1 MSRRRIGHQLG
12 QDRTKDA
19 AHRPTLAGT
28 STSARRHT
36 LGAVSPTPLPDPEL
50 LPRLRAD
57 LAAAAYT
64 VDGVEQTLG
73 PVASAALHREQRLPA
88 DLATRHRSDR
98 AAVLVRLFALGFPV
112 AWDDADRAL
121 PTLRADGAVQLGLA
135 RAEGADLRATCDLRP
150 YADETHEWWVASDLS
165 EIATGHPLAET
176 HVLGIGNA
184 STTLAEW
191 TIRRPVRR
199 ALDLGVGSAV
209 QSLHLAAHAE
219 RIVGTDVSQRALAY
233 ARFNA
238 ALNDLTL
245 ELVAGSLLDPVAGQ
259 RFDLVVS
266 NPPFVITPRSGGVPR
281 YEYRDAGLVG
291 DGVVE
296 ALVRRVGEHLEP
308 GGVAQFL
315 GNWEIRRGTDWR
327 ERWREWL
334 AGTGLDAWV
343 IQRDVQD
350 PAEYAELWARD
361 GGVRAGATSFDQMY
375 AAWLADFAD
384 RDVEGIGFGI
394 VTLQRP
400 AQDREPWVDLAE
412 VSGPVASGVGHAVD
426 AGLRARTA
434 VAEGGAAYL
443 LDTAWTTAGDV
454 TEERHARPG
463 AEDPAVILARQ
474 GGGLRRVIQL
484 DTVTAGLLGVCDG
497 TLTPRV
503 ALAAIASLLELD
515 EAHVTEAALPIL
527 AALVRDGFLV
537 A

>member
-1 MSRRRIGHQLG
+1 M
-12 QDRTKDA
+12 
-19 AHRPTLAGT
+19 
-28 STSARRHT
+28 
-36 LGAVSPTPLPDPEL
+36 SPTPIPDTAL
-50 LPRLRAD
+50 LTRLRAD

-64 VDGVEQTLG
+64 VDGVDTALG
-73 PVASAALHREQRLPA
+73 PVAAGALHREQRLPA
-88 DLATRHRSDR
+88 DLATRGSSEPV
-98 AAVLVRLFALGFPV
+98 AVLVRLLALGFPV

-121 PTLRADGAVQLGLA
+121 PTLRADGAAALGLA

-150 YADETHEWWVASDLS
+150 YAADGDQWWVASDLS
-165 EIATGHPLAET
+165 EIATGAPLAET

-191 TIRRPVRR
+191 TIRRPARR
-199 ALDLGVGSAV
+199 ALDIGVGSAV
-209 QSLHLAAHAE
+209 QSLHLAAHCQD
-219 RIVGTDVSQRALAY
+219 IVGTDLSARALAF

-238 ALNDLTL
+238 ALNGLDIDLR
-245 ELVAGSLLDPVAGQ
+245 EGSLLDPVAGE

-266 NPPFVITPRSGGVPR
+266 NPPFVITPRSGDVPR
-281 YEYRDAGLVG
+281 YEYRDGGLVG

-296 ALVRRVGEHLEP
+296 ALVREVGAHLEP

-315 GNWEIRRGTDWR
+315 GNWEIRRGAQWR

-334 AGTGLDAWV
+334 AGSALDAWV

-361 GGVRAGATSFDQMY
+361 AGARSGAGPTSFEHLY

-400 AQDREPWVDLAE
+400 SIDRESWVELDE
-412 VSGPVASGVGHAVD
+412 VAGPVAPGVGHAID

-434 VAEGGAAYL
+434 LAEGGPAYL
-443 LDTAWTTAGDV
+443 LETAWTVAPDV
-454 TEERHARPG
+454 TEERHSVPG
-463 AEDPAVILARQ
+463 APDPAVILARQ
-474 GGGLRRVIQL
+474 GAGLRRVIQL

-497 TLTPRV
+497 TLTARAGLDAISHLLDTDPEQT
-503 ALAAIASLLELD
+503 AAG
-515 EAHVTEAALPIL
+515 ALPAL
-527 AALVRDGFLV
+527 SALVRDGFLR
-537 A
+537 

>member
-1 MSRRRIGHQLG
+1 
-12 QDRTKDA
+12 
-19 AHRPTLAGT
+19 
-28 STSARRHT
+28 
-36 LGAVSPTPLPDPEL
+36 VSQTPVPDSDL

-64 VDGVEQTLG
+64 VEGVEQTLG
-73 PVASAALHREQRLPA
+73 AVAAKALHREMRLPA
-88 DLATRHRSDR
+88 DLATRHHSEP
-98 AAVLVRLFALGFPV
+98 AAVLIRLFALGFPV

-121 PTLRADGAVQLGLA
+121 PTLRAEGAVGLGLA

-150 YADETHEWWVASDLS
+150 YADEDHQWWVASDLS
-165 EIATGHPLAET
+165 EIATGRPLAET

-191 TIRRPVRR
+191 TVRRPVRS

-209 QSLHLAAHAE
+209 QSLHLAGHAE
-219 RIVGTDVSQRALAY
+219 RIVGTDLSGRALAF

-238 ALNDLTL
+238 DLNGLDI
-245 ELVAGSLLDPVAGQ
+245 ELREGSLLDPVAGQ

-266 NPPFVITPRSGGVPR
+266 NPPFVITPRASGVPR

-315 GNWEIRRGTDWR
+315 GNWEIRRDADWR
-327 ERWREWL
+327 DRWRDWL

-361 GGVRAGATSFDQMY
+361 AGARSGAGNFDHLY

-384 RDVEGIGFGI
+384 RDVEGIGFGVI
-394 VTLQRP
+394 TLQRP
-400 AQDREPWVDLAE
+400 AGDRETWVDLDE
-412 VSGPVASGVGHAVD
+412 VPGPVAPGVGHAVD

-434 VAEGGAAYL
+434 IAEGGAAYL
-443 LDTAWTTAGDV
+443 LDTAWSAAADV
-454 TEERHARPG
+454 TEERHALPG
-463 AEDPAVILARQ
+463 ADDPAVILARQ
-474 GGGLRRVIQL
+474 GGGLRRVVRL
-484 DTVTAGLLGVCDG
+484 DTATAALLSVCDG
-497 TLTPRV
+497 SLSART
-503 ALAAIASLLELD
+503 AIDAIAHLLDTDPEQ
-515 EAHVTEAALPIL
+515 TAASVLPAL
-527 AALVRDGFLV
+527 TALVRDGFLV
-537 A
+537 AS

>member
-1 MSRRRIGHQLG
+1 MGAGR
-12 QDRTKDA
+12 DA
-19 AHRPTLAGT
+19 GLQ
-28 STSARRHT
+28 RHT
-36 LGAVSPTPLPDPEL
+36 LGAVSPTPVPDPDL

-64 VDGVEQTLG
+64 VDGVEDTLG
-73 PVASAALHREQRLPA
+73 PVAAGALHREQRLPA
-88 DLATRHRSDR
+88 DLATRHRAEP
-98 AAVLVRLFALGFPV
+98 AAVLIRLFALGFPV

-150 YADETHEWWVASDLS
+150 YADESHQWWVTSDLS
-165 EIATGHPLAET
+165 EIATGRPLAET

-191 TIRRPVRR
+191 TVRRPVRR

-209 QSLHLAAHAE
+209 QSLHLAAHTE
-219 RIVGTDVSQRALAY
+219 QIVGTDLSERALAF

-238 ALNDLTL
+238 DLNGLAI
-245 ELVAGSLLDPVAGQ
+245 ELRQGSLLDPVAGQ

-266 NPPFVITPRSGGVPR
+266 NPPFVITPRSAGVPR

-315 GNWEIRRGTDWR
+315 GNWEIRRGCDWR
-327 ERWREWL
+327 DRWREWL
-334 AGTGLDAWV
+334 VGTGLDAWV

-361 GGVRAGATSFDQMY
+361 AGARSGATSFDHMY

-400 AQDREPWVDLAE
+400 MTEREPWLDLVE
-412 VSGPVASGVGHAVD
+412 VSGPVAPGVGHAVD

-434 VAEGGAAYL
+434 IAEGGTAYL
-443 LDTAWTTAGDV
+443 LDTAWAAAPDV
-454 TEERHARPG
+454 TEERHQLPG
-463 AEDPAVILARQ
+463 TEDPSVILARQ
-474 GGGLRRVIQL
+474 GGGLRRTVQL
-484 DTVTAGLLGVCDG
+484 DTVAAGLLGVCDG
-497 TLTPRV
+497 SLTPRV

-515 EAHVTEAALPIL
+515 DAHVTEAALPTL
-527 AALVRDGFLV
+527 RALVADGFLV
-537 A
+537 S